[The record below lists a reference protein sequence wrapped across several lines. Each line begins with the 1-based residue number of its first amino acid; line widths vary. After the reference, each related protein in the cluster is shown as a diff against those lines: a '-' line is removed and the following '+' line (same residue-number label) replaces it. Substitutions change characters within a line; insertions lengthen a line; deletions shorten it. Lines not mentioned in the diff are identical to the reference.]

1 MPTESVSEVTYS
13 LVYRHSL
20 DDKRR
25 LPVPFRWRP
34 KDPIDFTLV
43 VWPKNHAGVCLRV
56 FPPGPWAK
64 FRAEIEAMQDN
75 AQKPVLKRMIGSF
88 SITMKLDS
96 AGRLTIPEEMAME
109 ADITNQAV
117 LAGLLDRF
125 EIWSP
130 NRYVEIKA
138 QDTATWKQSLETLGA
153 GE

>member
-1 MPTESVSEVTYS
+1 MPNEPVSEVTYS

-43 VWPKNHAGVCLRV
+43 VWPKNQAGICLRV
-56 FPPGPWAK
+56 FPPGSWAK
-64 FRAEIEAMQDN
+64 FRAEIEAMQDL
-75 AQKPVLKRMIGSF
+75 AKKPVLKRMIGSF
-88 SITMKLDS
+88 STSMKLDS
-96 AGRLTIPEEMAME
+96 AGRLTIPEEMAAK

-117 LAGLLDRF
+117 LVGVLDRF

-130 NRYVEIKA
+130 ARYAEINA
-138 QDTATWKQSLETLGA
+138 QDEAIWKQSLEASGA

>member
-1 MPTESVSEVTYS
+1 MPNETVSDATYS

-43 VWPKNHAGVCLRV
+43 VWPKNQAGICLRV
-56 FPPGPWAK
+56 FPPAPWAK
-64 FRAEIEAMQDN
+64 FRAEIEAMQDL
-75 AQKPVLKRMIGSF
+75 AKKPVLKRMIGSF
-88 SITMKLDS
+88 STSMKLDS
-96 AGRLTIPEEMAME
+96 AGRLTIPEEMAAQ

-117 LAGLLDRF
+117 LVGLLDRF

-130 NRYVEIKA
+130 ARYAEINA
-138 QDTATWKQSLETLGA
+138 QDTATWKQSLEALGA